1 MSTRPPPASFLF
13 AHTESELVAVI
24 RECLRD
30 WHPDDLAQLPE
41 KCRPGKIRD
50 GEDIADLAFTLTTT
64 RIDSSQPNEL
74 LVSLETLF
82 AQACQ
87 RLSQIES
94 RVPQRESNDVQE
106 RQ

>member
-1 MSTRPPPASFLF
+1 MPTQPPASFLF
-13 AHTESELVAVI
+13 AHTESELVAVL

-30 WHPDDLAQLPE
+30 WHPDDLARLPE

-64 RIDSSQPNEL
+64 RIESSESNEL
-74 LVSLETLF
+74 LVSLENLF
-82 AQACQ
+82 AQACH

-94 RVPQRESNDVQE
+94 RTPRQSSNDVQE
-106 RQ
+106 RR